1 MIEVYKY
8 MYNIYD
14 VDTSSLLDRDQDS
27 HTRGHPYKLKKVYCR
42 TETRHAFFSLRVVDT
57 WNGLPE
63 RVVTAPSLNRFKNRL
78 DKVWTSYRYKTDIR
92 FPLPPDNKLSLNDI
106 TSDDNQ
112 DQLTGLLT

>member
-1 MIEVYKY
+1 

-42 TETRHAFFSLRVVDT
+42 TETRHTFFSLRVVDT

-63 RVVTAPSLNRFKNRL
+63 RVVTAPSLNSFKNRL